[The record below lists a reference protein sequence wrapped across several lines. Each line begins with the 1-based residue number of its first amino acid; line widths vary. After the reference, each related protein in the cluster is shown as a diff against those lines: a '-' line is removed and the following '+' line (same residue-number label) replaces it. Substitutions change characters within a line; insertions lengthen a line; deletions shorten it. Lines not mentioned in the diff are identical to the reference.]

1 MVRISVVDKLAC
13 GDSASSRVAR
23 LIEESK
29 KVIRRSSSPLKVIDL
44 QERSQP
50 GSFAKTRC
58 WGISVP
64 TRYRMQAYRPAP
76 SWCSTWETIYSKL
89 EPLAVEILQP
99 TGFYERY
106 DIEIPQMIGGR
117 ALGVEE
123 KDAIGRIATALTIAA
138 DAAHRTPPGI
148 VAAWLDRIAENPA
161 LFRSEQLP
169 PEVDW
174 QIASCYRRG
183 SERPGTHV
191 QDVWGRR
198 RVRFEARARRATLPR
213 IERAARLAAASL
225 RRPRGRPPN
234 DANHLLAEY
243 LASAFR
249 GCGGQIVRRQAP
261 IDKKGGGVRYVEI
274 GPFHQFLKMVIGP
287 LQEHLERH
295 GLPRVTIETVE
306 RIATE
311 KFALGG

>member
-29 KVIRRSSSPLKVIDL
+29 KVIRRSSSPLKVIGVVFKSDRRRDRL
-44 QERSQP
+44 QKPWE
-50 GSFAKTRC
+50 T
-58 WGISVP
+58 SVP
-64 TRYRMQAYRPAP
+64 TRYRMHAYRPAP
-76 SWCSTWETIYSKL
+76 GWLSTWDSMYSKL
-89 EPLAVEILQP
+89 EPLAVEILEP

-106 DIEIPQMIGGR
+106 DIEIPEIIEGR
-117 ALGVEE
+117 ALCVEE

-198 RVRFEARARRATLPR
+198 RADSKPGPDE
-213 IERAARLAAASL
+213 
-225 RRPRGRPPN
+225 PP
-234 DANHLLAEY
+234 
-243 LASAFR
+243 FR
-249 GCGGQIVRRQAP
+249 
-261 IDKKGGGVRYVEI
+261 E
-274 GPFHQFLKMVIGP
+274 
-287 LQEHLERH
+287 
-295 GLPRVTIETVE
+295 
-306 RIATE
+306 
-311 KFALGG
+311 